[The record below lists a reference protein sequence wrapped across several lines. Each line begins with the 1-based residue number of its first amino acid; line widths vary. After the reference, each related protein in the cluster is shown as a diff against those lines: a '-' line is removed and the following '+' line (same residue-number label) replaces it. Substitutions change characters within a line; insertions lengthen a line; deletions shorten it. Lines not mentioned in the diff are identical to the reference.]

1 MDKRLNTWLLA
12 LAGLVIIAGAGLYV
26 LRHSL
31 LEAFIN
37 IHLHKQGIP
46 VQSISARDVSFKAF
60 LLQDLVAGTEEELR
74 VDKILVSWN
83 LTDLLAG
90 KPVSIEISGL
100 QLALDLSGER
110 PLLGSLPPVISSA
123 GEGAGTLSWLSALV
137 LRDSAIHLHS
147 TAGDFTMTLSGGIDQ
162 DRRGAQKIHFSTIIS
177 GPSGQTRGMLAA
189 TLDTQG
195 NMQGKI
201 TVSEGMLNLP
211 EAKISS
217 FSGEAIFAFAAMRPI
232 DGSSD
237 AGTGKLDLQVDGGQL
252 TTGPLNIQRVFV
264 SLPMQINLDQDTWR
278 IALRSP
284 GQIKLGKIDPMDTL
298 SFPDSPGFSI
308 SQADFEWVKH
318 LQGQALK
325 HRIVAVPANFTVLAE
340 QEKSAVVEAQIHPGK
355 ITLTG
360 GFDANEKYQ
369 GQFAI
374 SDVVLTL
381 PQSHIQLKNISANL
395 YLGAAKTDK
404 VADFAISQLQHL
416 APAPFFEALSFAG
429 SIKKKSVDEKPVV
442 YSLNATGG
450 APGSRYLEFSGKHT
464 FDSGNGMLK
473 VEIAPLSFSPDSLQP
488 AALSPVLAPL
498 ENVSGLVSA
507 SAQIQWCKQGISG
520 GRGVVDLQNVSFT
533 HEAAKVNGLNATLNL
548 SHLLPL
554 NSRPQQIITIR
565 NIDPGIPLENLLV
578 SYQIEGTD
586 PPRIALEKAHFSMM
600 DGLLSLEPTVIDPAS
615 VRSNIMIRVDSIDL
629 ADFFELIQI
638 EGLTGSGHLNGHIPI
653 TLEDNQITIKNSHL
667 AAKAPGILRFKS
679 EKAAQLLA
687 DAGEEM
693 NLLLQAVQDFHYT
706 ELSLNLDKSAT
717 HDLIAKLSLLGNNP
731 NVKDGQIFRLNI
743 KLESNIDKILQP
755 IHQGYSLSNEI
766 LRSSFRLR

>member
-1 MDKRLNTWLLA
+1 MDKHLNTWLLV
-12 LAGLVIIAGAGLYV
+12 LAGLIIIAGAGLYV

-60 LLQDLVAGTEEELR
+60 LLQDLVAGTDKELR

-90 KPVSIEISGL
+90 RPASIEISGL

-123 GEGAGTLSWLSALV
+123 GEGAGTLSWLSALA
-137 LRDSAIHLHS
+137 LRDSTIHLHS

-217 FSGEAIFAFAAMRPI
+217 FSGEATFAFAAMRPI

-237 AGTGKLDLQVDGGQL
+237 AGTGKLDLQVDGSQL

-355 ITLTG
+355 ITLSG

-404 VADFAISQLQHL
+404 VAD
-416 APAPFFEALSFAG
+416 
-429 SIKKKSVDEKPVV
+429 
-442 YSLNATGG
+442 
-450 APGSRYLEFSGKHT
+450 
-464 FDSGNGMLK
+464 
-473 VEIAPLSFSPDSLQP
+473 
-488 AALSPVLAPL
+488 
-498 ENVSGLVSA
+498 
-507 SAQIQWCKQGISG
+507 
-520 GRGVVDLQNVSFT
+520 
-533 HEAAKVNGLNATLNL
+533 
-548 SHLLPL
+548 
-554 NSRPQQIITIR
+554 
-565 NIDPGIPLENLLV
+565 
-578 SYQIEGTD
+578 
-586 PPRIALEKAHFSMM
+586 
-600 DGLLSLEPTVIDPAS
+600 
-615 VRSNIMIRVDSIDL
+615 
-629 ADFFELIQI
+629 
-638 EGLTGSGHLNGHIPI
+638 
-653 TLEDNQITIKNSHL
+653 
-667 AAKAPGILRFKS
+667 
-679 EKAAQLLA
+679 
-687 DAGEEM
+687 
-693 NLLLQAVQDFHYT
+693 
-706 ELSLNLDKSAT
+706 
-717 HDLIAKLSLLGNNP
+717 
-731 NVKDGQIFRLNI
+731 
-743 KLESNIDKILQP
+743 
-755 IHQGYSLSNEI
+755 
-766 LRSSFRLR
+766 

>member
-1 MDKRLNTWLLA
+1 MDKRLNTCLLV

-60 LLQDLVAGTEEELR
+60 LLQDLVAGTEEKLR

-100 QLALDLSGER
+100 QLALDLSGKR

-123 GEGAGTLSWLSALV
+123 GEGAGTLSWLSALA
-137 LRDSAIHLHS
+137 LRDSTIHLHS

-162 DRRGAQKIHFSTIIS
+162 DQRGAQKIHFSTIIS

-217 FSGEAIFAFAAMRPI
+217 FSGEATFAFAAMRPI

-237 AGTGKLDLQVDGGQL
+237 AGTGKLDLQVDGSQL

-284 GQIKLGKIDPMDTL
+284 GLIKLGKIDPMNTL

-318 LQGQALK
+318 LQGWVLK
-325 HRIVAVPANFTVLAE
+325 HDILVTPTNFTLLAE
-340 QEKSAVVEAQIHPGK
+340 QEKSAAIETQIQPGK
-355 ITLTG
+355 IALNGTL
-360 GFDANEKYQ
+360 DADEKYR
-369 GQFAI
+369 GQVAI
-374 SDVVLTL
+374 KDATFFL
-381 PQSHIQLKNISANL
+381 PQSHLQLKHISANL

-404 VADFAISQLQHL
+404 VADFAIGQLQHL

-450 APGSRYLEFSGKHT
+450 APGSRYLKFSGKHT
-464 FDSGNGMLK
+464 FDSGMLK

-498 ENVSGLVSA
+498 EDVSGLVSA

-520 GRGVVDLQNVSFT
+520 GRGVVDLQNISFT

-548 SHLLPL
+548 SNLLPL
-554 NSRPQQIITIR
+554 SSRPQQIVTIR

-615 VRSNIMIRVDSIDL
+615 VRSNLMIRVDSIDL

-653 TLEDNQITIKNSHL
+653 TVEDNQITIRNSHL
-667 AAKAPGILRFKS
+667 AAKAPGILHFKS

-693 NLLLQAVQDFHYT
+693 NLLLQVVQDFHYT
-706 ELSLNLDKSAT
+706 ELSLTLDKSAT

-766 LRSSFRLR
+766 LRGSFRLR